1 MERTR
6 TKKRFRLKCE
16 KHCPEAQRS
25 RFFAFASYGLGK
37 AVMCSAQ
44 AGTWRR
50 ARTCLNPK
58 VIWRL
63 QMQHQSRSFRSKARA
78 RIFNKKEQ
86 HQQESVS
93 KRSKS
98 SDLRGRVHW
107 FSRTD
112 HSSVLPRAG

>member
-1 MERTR
+1 
-6 TKKRFRLKCE
+6 
-16 KHCPEAQRS
+16 
-25 RFFAFASYGLGK
+25 
-37 AVMCSAQ
+37 MCSAQ
-44 AGTWRR
+44 DGTWRR
-50 ARTCLNPK
+50 ARTCLNPE

-98 SDLRGRVHW
+98 SDLRGRSTGFPEPIILRFCLAQDEREAQIIW
-107 FSRTD
+107 LYGCELD
-112 HSSVLPRAG
+112 A